1 MTPGNHKPSSRA
13 ETFSLRSLTPSL
25 LLCCAL
31 AAGGC
36 GLQEDLG
43 DHVVQSSTR
52 DLVLTTCAL
61 AQGYAAVR
69 YLDPAGADVTAHDGS
84 AGLPWKSLTYAL
96 GRMQAREMLCVRP
109 GTYPAKAEHLLR
121 YDNTGHHTM
130 VWVANRSGTSALPL
144 LVRGSDPRHKPV
156 FTLEDERL
164 AQATWRRVPRAA
176 LPAPSQGTDIGR
188 TVYVTSYDPI
198 FPCAANTPQC
208 RAMGG
213 YVHVTR
219 NGRTERL
226 PLIPYTDRASFMA
239 TTQRQRHHNN
249 VSGKQLPVYIGPGL
263 LYEAGANNAPGK
275 LYIRLDNTH
284 AMGDQGHSV
293 GTNPNLLRLELWRT
307 SDAYHFIQVSH
318 MTLQDL
324 SFVGRVWFYSNS
336 LATIPRGITL
346 RRTTHR
352 GFVAKR
358 SLVEIHATGA
368 RVEGALIDGG
378 FPPWIYR
385 SDVKTTVRP
394 SSGDPH
400 GPAWSFHG
408 ANLVLQGTNI
418 KVQNSRIRNAF
429 MGLQLGVL
437 SLATTNITVRQNVI
451 QDVNND
457 AIIMLS
463 NAYNVD
469 ISRNLLLDCFAGVTT
484 TGTLRPLV
492 EGRVNVHHN
501 IISLGSVLCGRDTA
515 PGHIRQYTTYP
526 ATDSDDDGR
535 CENRA
540 FGLHSTGQGEGIN
553 IYNNTIVA
561 STAHHSG
568 ALGIHLRATSVQPN
582 YVYKNI
588 VIQGEAA
595 GRFSERLRANDG
607 VSIPQGASS
616 ARAGTTVADG
626 NLYWRAPR
634 TCGAGQSSQPM
645 FGGYMINRYHQLD
658 WGVCNFAGYR
668 QQSLRDLAEL
678 RSSAFAAASARAG
691 YYSGY
696 EQRSRFGAPR
706 LTPGLRPLSTS
717 LALVPRGL
725 PANVL
730 PKQPSA
736 YTGACPRLASPLVR
750 DACSL
755 LARERRFSLPPRIT
769 ASLAAR
775 SCFRQRLVPAAV
787 DSDDARFVPGR
798 RARTAGRLKALQ
810 VNSGVCPAAA
820 RAMSDGQGRRFCL
833 FFSQQARQSAG
844 RAVFS
849 SLRTGATV
857 GLLLSGPARSCP
869 TSSMTVRDMVGGLT
883 LCAYTDIKIGANLR
897 GLRPEYSPFH
907 GYIGYSWR
915 VQ

>member
-1 MTPGNHKPSSRA
+1 MTPGNQHFITPTNPKTP
-13 ETFSLRSLTPSL
+13 RSLVPGL

-31 AAGGC
+31 AAAGC
-36 GLQEDLG
+36 GPQEDLS
-43 DHVVQSSTR
+43 DHVRQSSTR
-52 DLVLTTCAL
+52 HLVQTTCAL
-61 AQGYAAVR
+61 APGYAAVR
-69 YLDPAGADVTAHDGS
+69 YLDPTGADVTANDGS

-96 GRMQAREMLCVRP
+96 GRLQAQEMLCVRP
-109 GTYPAKAEHLLR
+109 GTYNVKDEHVLR

-130 VWVANRSGTSALPL
+130 VWVANRSGTSKLPL

-156 FTLEDERL
+156 FTLEDKRL
-164 AQATWRRVPRAA
+164 AQAAWQRVPQAA
-176 LPAPSQGTDIGR
+176 MPAPSLGTDIGR

-198 FPCAANTPQC
+198 HRCAVNTPQC

-239 TTQRQRHHNN
+239 TSQRQRHYNG
-249 VSGKQLPVYIGPGL
+249 VSGKQLPVYVGPGL
-263 LYEAGANNAPGK
+263 LYEPGVNNAPGK
-275 LYIRLDNTH
+275 LYIRLDNTR

-293 GTNPNLLRLELWRT
+293 GTNPNRLRLELWRT

-324 SFVGRVWFYSNS
+324 VFVGRVWFYSNS

-358 SLVEIHATGA
+358 SLLEIHANKALVDGA
-368 RVEGALIDGG
+368 VIDGG
-378 FPPWIYR
+378 FPSWIYR

-394 SSGDPH
+394 ASGDPH

-408 ANLVLQGTNI
+408 ANLVLQGTKI
-418 KVQNSRIRNAF
+418 EVKNSRIRNAF
-429 MGLQLGVL
+429 LGIQIGVL
-437 SLATTNITVRQNVI
+437 SVPTTKIKVQHNVI
-451 QDVNND
+451 QNVTND
-457 AIIMLS
+457 GIIMLS

-484 TGTLRPLV
+484 TGLLQPLV
-492 EGRVNVHHN
+492 KGKVDVHHN
-501 IISLGSVLCGRDTA
+501 IISLSSVLCGRDTA
-515 PGHIRQYTTYP
+515 PGHARQYTTYP
-526 ATDSDDDGR
+526 ATDSDNDGR

-540 FGLHSTGQGEGIN
+540 FGLHSTGQGEAIN
-553 IYNNTIVA
+553 IYNNTIIA
-561 STAHHSG
+561 NTAHHGG
-568 ALGIHLRATSVQPN
+568 ALGIHLRSTSAQPN
-582 YVYKNI
+582 YVYNNI
-588 VIQGEAA
+588 MIQGEAA

-607 VSIPQGASS
+607 VSIPSGATS

-634 TCGAGQSSQPM
+634 TCNAGQSSQPM

-658 WGVCNFAGYR
+658 WGVCNFAGYQ
-668 QQSLRDLAEL
+668 QQSLGDLAAL
-678 RSSAFAAASARAG
+678 QSSAFAAASTMAG
-691 YYSGY
+691 YYKGY
-696 EQRSRFGAPR
+696 EKRSRFAAPR
-706 LTPGLRPLSTS
+706 LTPGLRPLTNS

-725 PANVL
+725 PASDL
-730 PKQPSA
+730 PRQPSA
-736 YTGACPRLASPLVR
+736 YTGACPRLPLGR

-769 ASLAAR
+769 SSLAAR
-775 SCFRQRLVPAAV
+775 PCLMQRLVPAAV
-787 DSDDARFVPGR
+787 DFKDARFAPGR
-798 RARTAGRLKALQ
+798 RARAAGRLRALQ
-810 VNSGVCPAAA
+810 VSAGVCPASAT
-820 RAMSDGQGRRFCL
+820 AMTDGQGRRYCL

-849 SLRTGATV
+849 PLRTGATI

-869 TSSMTVRDMVGGLT
+869 VSSMSVRDTVGGLT
-883 LCAYTDIKIGANLR
+883 LCAYTGIKIKPTLR
-897 GLRPEYSPFH
+897 GLRPEYSPAH